1 MKRILLF
8 AIAVLVLLGGLA
20 AWKILGPA
28 TGFQREKYDL
38 YIRSGM
44 TYDQLVP
51 LLEKDTVIRSPALFN
66 WVAGRLDYKEKVK
79 AGKYEIKQGMG
90 LLSIVRMLRN
100 GRQVPVH
107 FTVGKV
113 RTKEGLAG
121 MVGRKLE
128 CDSLSMLHFSKSNDS
143 LKAFGIDTN
152 TFFTLILPNT
162 YTYFW
167 NITAAD
173 VLKKMEAYSKEWWTP
188 ERIKAAEEE
197 GLTPA
202 QAYILASIVEE
213 ETNVPADKGKIA
225 SVYMN
230 RMARG
235 MKLAADPTVKYA
247 TKDFEMKHIY
257 FNTLK
262 VASPYNTYIHE
273 GLPPGPICTP
283 TEQTL
288 EAVLHAP
295 KTDYLFFAAA
305 PDFTGTVFSAT
316 FKEHL
321 ENANAY
327 RKELHTQEAIR
338 DSLNAAKAGKDSSNA
353 AKTGAG
359 AAKNTKPVK
368 TTRPVKPQHARSANS
383 KPVNTKTA
391 RKKHK

>member
-1 MKRILLF
+1 MKRLLLIV
-8 AIAVLVLLGGLA
+8 IAVLIILGGLA
-20 AWKILGPA
+20 AWKVFGSA

-38 YIRSGM
+38 YIRTGM
-44 TYDQLVP
+44 TYDQLLT
-51 LLEKDTVIRSPALFN
+51 LLEKDTVINSPTMFN
-66 WVAGRLDYKEKVK
+66 WMAGALNYKLNVK
-79 AGKYEIKQGMG
+79 AGKYEIKKGTG
-90 LLSIVRMLRN
+90 LLSMIRVLKN
-100 GRQVPVH
+100 GRQTPVH

-113 RTKEGLAG
+113 RTREGLAG

-128 CDSLSMLHFSKSNDS
+128 CDSLSMLHFLQSNDS
-143 LKAFGIDTN
+143 LKAFGVDSN

-162 YTYFW
+162 YTYNW
-167 NITAAD
+167 NITPAS

-188 ERIKAAEEE
+188 ERIKAAEDE
-197 GLTPA
+197 GLTQL

-225 SVYMN
+225 SVYLN
-230 RMARG
+230 RMEKG

-247 TKDFEMKHIY
+247 TRDFEMKHIY

-262 VASPYNTYIHE
+262 IASPYNTYIHP

-283 TEQTL
+283 MEQTL
-288 EAVLHAP
+288 EAVIHAP

-327 RKELHTQEAIR
+327 RKELRTQEAIR
-338 DSLNAAKAGKDSSNA
+338 DSINGARTGGTAAVKGDKD
-353 AKTGAG
+353 TLHAG
-359 AAKNTKPVK
+359 ARDNKMGKATAGAKGGKHSQRTPTKPVK
-368 TTRPVKPQHARSANS
+368 
-383 KPVNTKTA
+383 
-391 RKKHK
+391 KKHR